1 VSGECQQPREERFP
15 QSEELH
21 LSPESV
27 EALARR
33 LAELLTPSS
42 QRPERP
48 RNRLISAEEV
58 SRWWGVGRRWVYD
71 HADELGARRL
81 GSGQRP
87 RLRFDP
93 EEVAERLDELTGA
106 QGGRH
111 ARRLHGNDRDCR
123 TDSLSTHGR
132 AMVGRQAKK
141 RPGRRGNAPRPGAD
155 VGGARERLSAE
166 SLRVARLAPTLE
178 EEEAGGGH

>member
-1 VSGECQQPREERFP
+1 LSREPLPEAGEVRLTP
-15 QSEELH
+15 SDELR

-33 LAELLTPSS
+33 LAELLGPA
-42 QRPERP
+42 QHPERP

-71 HADELGARRL
+71 HAEELGARRL
-81 GSGQRP
+81 GAGRRP

-93 EEVAERLDELTGA
+93 EVVAERLDELTGTRA
-106 QGGRH
+106 GRD
-111 ARRLHGNDRDCR
+111 ARRLQRNDSDCR
-123 TDSLSTHGR
+123 TDSLSVRSR
-132 AMVGRQAKK
+132 AMVGPQAKK
-141 RPGRRGNAPRPGAD
+141 RPGRRVNAPRPGAD
-155 VGGARERLSAE
+155 LGGANERLSAE
-166 SLRVARLAPTLE
+166 SLRVARLAPTP